1 MAGLVPAIHVSQ
13 PPEMLPWMPGTSP
26 GMTNEGVFMTLS
38 LFDLT
43 GKVAVITGSS
53 RGIGRAMAEM
63 FAEAGAKVV
72 ISGRNLEPCEEVV
85 AAIKASGGEA
95 TAITCRISDKA
106 QCENLIAKANEAYGR
121 VDIMVCN
128 AAINPHHGPIDDLK
142 DEVFERMMVNNV
154 QSNFWFAKAVK
165 PGMVERKEGSIIF
178 IISVAALHAS
188 LELPMYGITKLAD
201 YALARNLA
209 AAWGKDGIRVNCI
222 APGLVVTQF
231 ARVLYEDPERRARRE
246 AATPLG
252 RLGQPIDIAGPALL
266 LASRAGAFITGQ
278 IITVDGGTTIQSR

>member
-1 MAGLVPAIHVSQ
+1 
-13 PPEMLPWMPGTSP
+13 
-26 GMTNEGVFMTLS
+26 MTLS
-38 LFDLT
+38 LFDLS

-53 RGIGRAMAEM
+53 RGIGRAMAEL

-85 AAIKASGGEA
+85 AAIKAKGGEA
-95 TAITCRISDKA
+95 IAVTCRISDKA
-106 QCENLIAKANEAYGR
+106 QCENLVARANEAYGR

-165 PGMVERKEGSIIF
+165 PGMVEHKEGSIIF

-188 LELPMYGITKLAD
+188 MELPMYGITKLAD

-252 RLGQPIDIAGPALL
+252 RLGQPVDIAGPALL
-266 LASRAGAFITGQ
+266 LASPAGAFITGQ

>member
-1 MAGLVPAIHVSQ
+1 M
-13 PPEMLPWMPGTSP
+13 
-26 GMTNEGVFMTLS
+26 N
-38 LFDLT
+38 LFDLS

-53 RGIGRAMAEM
+53 RGIGRAMAET
-63 FAEAGAKVV
+63 FAEAGAKLV

-85 AAIKASGGEA
+85 AAIKEKGGEA

-106 QCENLIAKANEAYGR
+106 QCENLVAKAYEAYGR

-128 AAINPHHGPIDDLK
+128 AAINPHHGPIDTLS
-142 DEVFERMMVNNV
+142 DEAFERMMTNNV
-154 QSNFWFAKAVK
+154 QSNFWFAKAVA
-165 PGMVERKEGSIIF
+165 PGMRERKDGSIIF

-188 LELPMYGITKLAD
+188 LELPMYGITKAAD

-222 APGLVVTQF
+222 APGLVVTQSP
-231 ARVLYEDPERRARRE
+231 RLLYKAPERRPRRE

-252 RLGQPIDIAGPALL
+252 LLSQPIDIAGPALL
-266 LASRAGAFITGQ
+266 LAS
-278 IITVDGGTTIQSR
+278 

>member
-1 MAGLVPAIHVSQ
+1 
-13 PPEMLPWMPGTSP
+13 
-26 GMTNEGVFMTLS
+26 MTLS

-53 RGIGRAMAEM
+53 RGIGRAMAETM
-63 FAEAGAKVV
+63 AEAGAKLV
-72 ISGRNLEPCEEVV
+72 ISGRNLEPCQEVV
-85 AAIKASGGEA
+85 DAIKAKGGEA

-106 QCENLIAKANEAYGR
+106 QCDNLVAKAIEAYGR

-165 PGMVERKEGSIIF
+165 PGMAERKEGSIIF

-201 YALARNLA
+201 FALARNLA
-209 AAWGKDGIRVNCI
+209 AGWGKDGIRVNCI

-266 LASRAGAFITGQ
+266 LASQAGAFITGQ

>member
-1 MAGLVPAIHVSQ
+1 MS
-13 PPEMLPWMPGTSP
+13 
-26 GMTNEGVFMTLS
+26 LS

-53 RGIGRAMAEM
+53 RGIGRAMAEI

-72 ISGRNLEPCEEVV
+72 ISARNLEPCQEVV
-85 AAIKASGGEA
+85 AAIKAKGGEA

-106 QCENLIAKANEAYGR
+106 QCENLIAETEEAYGK
-121 VDIMVCN
+121 VDILVCN
-128 AAINPHHGPIDDLK
+128 AAINPHHGPIDGLS
-142 DEVFERMMVNNV
+142 DEAFERMMANNV
-154 QSNFWFAKAVK
+154 QSNFWLSKAVK
-165 PGMVERKEGSIIF
+165 PGMVERQDGSIIF

-209 AAWGKDGIRVNCI
+209 AAWGRDGIRVNCI

-231 ARVLYEDPERRARRE
+231 ARVLYEDPARRAARE

-252 RLGQPIDIAGPALL
+252 RLGQPEDIAGPALL
-266 LASRAGAFITGQ
+266 LASQAGAFITGQ
-278 IITVDGGTTIQSR
+278 IITVDGGTSIQAR